1 MTVNLSP
8 INTEAPF
15 RTRSIQPADFPEI
28 AKITRCWQE
37 IAEEKRGQTRKE
49 DEQEQFE
56 SSAMISC
63 VISIVL
69 ENDCAS
75 NEEIYACE
83 DTEGRIQ
90 GLMTLSQREK
100 EICITNLV
108 ANPIHIRS
116 YANQRETGKMRGV
129 GTYLLKIAEDLACQ
143 KGKER
148 IFLSPTDSAIPFY
161 LKNGFVPLPP
171 FSMFKKVDKTSQK
184 AATVFER
191 LVA

>member
-1 MTVNLSP
+1 MTINLST
-8 INTEAPF
+8 INRESPF
-15 RTRSIQPADFPEI
+15 RTRSIQPSDYPEI
-28 AKITRCWQE
+28 AKIARCWQTV
-37 IAEEKRGQTRKE
+37 AEEKRSQTRKE

-56 SSAMISC
+56 SSAMVSC
-63 VISIVL
+63 IISIAL
-69 ENDCAS
+69 ENDCTS
-75 NEEIYACE
+75 NEETYACE

-90 GLMTLSQREK
+90 GLMMLSRREK
-100 EICITNLV
+100 EICITNLL

-161 LKNGFVPLPP
+161 LKNGFIPLPP

-191 LVA
+191 QVA